1 MNGEEM
7 PKFRN
12 AITSVLASSALVAGG
27 LFFGPAAN
35 AAEAG
40 PATVAGG
47 SEDAT
52 VQIQDLTPAHLD
64 QVIAEARAAGYVDR
78 ESVAQDGTQTTTINL
93 GEGFSFDLVNAS
105 SKERIGAGSDSKGVY
120 VSFNAT
126 DQNMIISGS
135 AFALGAAVC
144 AVSGGTFCVVVGAIL
159 TAATVAITGSGAIR
173 CGSKSLRVYPFAGGK
188 VKPRCV

>member
-1 MNGEEM
+1 MTRL
-7 PKFRN
+7 RN
-12 AITSVLASSALVAGG
+12 TMTGLAVTAALVAGG
-27 LFFGPAAN
+27 LFVAPSADAAS
-35 AAEAG
+35 ASQSELEAPHG
-40 PATVAGG
+40 AT
-47 SEDAT
+47 SF
-52 VQIQDLTPAHLD
+52 TPA
-64 QVIAEARAAGYVDR
+64 QIEQSIAEARAMGAVTN
-78 ESVAQDGTQTTTINL
+78 EVETPDGTVTTTIDL
-93 GEGFSFDLVNAS
+93 GDGFAFDLVRAS
-105 SKERIGAGSDSKGVY
+105 KAERLGAGKDSKGTF

-173 CGSKSLRVYPFAGGK
+173 CGTKQLRVYPFAGGK

>member
-1 MNGEEM
+1 MSTL
-7 PKFRN
+7 RN
-12 AITSVLASSALVAGG
+12 ALTGIALTSALVVGG
-27 LFFGPAAN
+27 TFVGPTAKAV
-35 AAEAG
+35 EAPRQTSVTTTSG
-40 PATVAGG
+40 L
-47 SEDAT
+47 SEIESA
-52 VQIQDLTPAHLD
+52 QLD
-64 QVIAEARAAGYVDR
+64 QAIDEARAGGYVTKETVD
-78 ESVAQDGTQTTTINL
+78 ADGAVVTTLDL
-93 GEGFSFDLVNAS
+93 GDGLTFDLVATS
-105 SKERIGAGSDSKGVY
+105 HRQRIGAGSDSKGVY

-173 CGSKSLRVYPFAGGK
+173 CGTKHLRVYPFAGGR